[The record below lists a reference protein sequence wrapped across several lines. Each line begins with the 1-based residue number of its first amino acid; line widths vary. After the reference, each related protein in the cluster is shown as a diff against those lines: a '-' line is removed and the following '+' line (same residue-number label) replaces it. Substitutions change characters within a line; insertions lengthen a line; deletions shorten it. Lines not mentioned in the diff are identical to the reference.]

1 MGPDDGSLGDTGDLK
16 VLPAHEVIGMD
27 EDPARAVR
35 TKRDS
40 TIVRAANAVHEGEAS
55 AVVSAG
61 NTGAA
66 MASALLRMGRLKG
79 VARPAIAT
87 PLPIASG
94 GSPTI
99 LIDAG
104 ANTDCRPE
112 WLVQFALMA
121 SAFVQSR
128 YGVESPTVA
137 LLSNGEEA
145 TKGSPLVKET
155 RPLLE
160 ATLGSRFV
168 GNVEGRDLLAGGV
181 DVVVTDGFTGN
192 VALKSLE
199 GALRAFVNILG
210 AVLGESAE
218 NKAAGDVIMPSLI
231 ELRPL
236 RRSRRDRRCA
246 AARRRRGLRDQPRQL
261 VGAGDLQRHPAGLGP
276 RDGRPGRQGG
286 GLRRAGSRG
295 RCLPTR
301 KSAPHESGTSER
313 VFVLRDI
320 YEIVD
325 VYTAA
330 PVIEATDRHRRRG
343 ARRAQAEL
351 GTSTMKE
358 TVNEALRRAGWGVPT
373 RSPRRSTSSAVSR
386 PGRPTMALTHLL
398 DTSVLRS
405 PWHPRGAGVLE
416 PLAAEGRLGRAAI
429 TDLEMRFADSQSA
442 RHLSPRTRA
451 RRLRVDRDKTRA
463 LPPCAPGAEAR
474 CPTRRSRADD
484 PEASRGCGRR
494 ALGLDAPSLR
504 SALR

>member
-218 NKAAGDVIMPSLI
+218 NKAAGDVIMPSLMNY
-231 ELRPL
+231 
-236 RRSRRDRRCA
+236 
-246 AARRRRGLRDQPRQL
+246 ARFVDPEETGGALLLGVDGVCVISHGSSSARAIFNAVRLASDLVTADL
-261 VGAGDLQRHPAGLGP
+261 VGKVAA
-276 RDGRPGRQGG
+276 
-286 GLRRAGSRG
+286 SV
-295 RCLPTR
+295 TR
-301 KSAPHESGTSER
+301 
-313 VFVLRDI
+313 
-320 YEIVD
+320 
-325 VYTAA
+325 
-330 PVIEATDRHRRRG
+330 
-343 ARRAQAEL
+343 
-351 GTSTMKE
+351 
-358 TVNEALRRAGWGVPT
+358 
-373 RSPRRSTSSAVSR
+373 
-386 PGRPTMALTHLL
+386 
-398 DTSVLRS
+398 
-405 PWHPRGAGVLE
+405 
-416 PLAAEGRLGRAAI
+416 
-429 TDLEMRFADSQSA
+429 
-442 RHLSPRTRA
+442 
-451 RRLRVDRDKTRA
+451 
-463 LPPCAPGAEAR
+463 
-474 CPTRRSRADD
+474 
-484 PEASRGCGRR
+484 
-494 ALGLDAPSLR
+494 
-504 SALR
+504 